1 MRVFVSLLGALGAC
15 VLALYLYL
23 YFYVSLLAGM

>member
-15 VLALYLYL
+15 VLALYLY
-23 YFYVSLLAGM
+23 FYVSLLAGM